1 MILQNRAHWN
11 RTERLRRVLRRSTSG
26 ILLLA
31 CMVISPCLA
40 RAQWLP
46 DKTVRTLVPFA
57 PGGAADVL
65 ARIVA
70 QQVTKTTGQQML
82 IENRPGGG
90 TVPATEAVARATPD
104 GATLLLLA
112 NSFVINPSLR
122 ATLPYQ
128 PLTSFEPVCHL
139 AYAPTVFAVQRS
151 SPFKTLD
158 ELLAAAKAPS
168 ATITMAGVGPATSVH
183 ISIEMLKRAA
193 KANYVYVA
201 FPGGTPA
208 VTNLL
213 GGHVTSALANY
224 SEVQAN
230 LGTDLRPLAIGA
242 DKRLTAHPE
251 VPTLAE
257 AGFPDIDATTWF
269 GMAAPAGTPQAVVDR
284 IIGAV
289 QGALEAREVRDK
301 LEGVGLFPVGT
312 CGRQFADFLKRQLD
326 MFARAIKEAGIKQ
339 E

>member
-1 MILQNRAHWN
+1 MMCRCA
-11 RTERLRRVLRRSTSG
+11 
-26 ILLLA
+26 A
-31 CMVISPCLA
+31 VIVSMAATVIPLGGA
-40 RAQWLP
+40 WAQWLP
-46 DKTVRTLVPFA
+46 DKTSRIVVPFA
-57 PGGAADVL
+57 PGGSADVL

-70 QQVTKTTGQQML
+70 QQITKSTGQQTL

-90 TVPATEAVARATPD
+90 TVPATEAVARSSPD

-122 ATLPYQ
+122 ANLPYQ

-139 AYAPTVFAVQRS
+139 AYAPTVFAVHRS
-151 SPFKTLD
+151 SPFKTLR
-158 ELLAAAKAPS
+158 ELLDASKAPG
-168 ATITMAGVGPATSVH
+168 ATLTMAGVGPATSVH

-193 KANYVYVA
+193 GANYVYVA

-224 SEVQAN
+224 SEVQSN
-230 LGTDLRPLAIGA
+230 LGGDLRPLAIGA

-257 AGFPDIDATTWF
+257 AGFADIDATTWF
-269 GMAAPAGTPQAVVDR
+269 GLAAPAKTPAAVIDQ
-284 IIGAV
+284 IITAV
-289 QGALEAREVRDK
+289 RAALEAREVREK
-301 LEGVGLFPVGT
+301 LEGVGLLPVGT
-312 CGRQFADFLKRQLD
+312 CGKQFTAFLARQQE
-326 MFARAIKEAGIKQ
+326 MFARAIRDSGIKA